1 VSRGWNHDRY
11 WDAVVALEMFGV
23 VDPIVTMVAMV
34 CFELIFVS
42 EFTRAASPL
51 RPKCLILQI

>member
-1 VSRGWNHDRY
+1 MSRGWNHDRY

-23 VDPIVTMVAMV
+23 VGPIVTMVAMV

-42 EFTRAASPL
+42 EFTRAASPRGQKL
-51 RPKCLILQI
+51 